1 MVLDVKLESSPLHH
15 AGWVFA
21 AVVAGVHAST
31 VFVPL
36 SAGVVEAED
45 VTAARIMRH
54 DVLVMYYPPVFRPDC
69 FNKLR
74 EFRIADSRL
83 AEVVHLGL
91 DAVLDQIKT
100 GQDGHGSA

>member
-1 MVLDVKLESSPLHH
+1 MVLEVKLESSPLHH

-21 AVVAGVHAST
+21 AIVAGVHAST

-45 VTAARIMRH
+45 VTAARIMWH
-54 DVLVMYYPPVFRPDC
+54 GVLVMYYPPVLRPDC
-69 FNKLR
+69 LNKLR
-74 EFRIADSRL
+74 EFFIADSRL
-83 AEVVHLGL
+83 AKVVHLGL
-91 DAVLDQIKT
+91 DAVLDQIKA

>member
-45 VTAARIMRH
+45 VTAARIMWH
-54 DVLVMYYPPVFRPDC
+54 DVLVMYYPPVLRPDC
-69 FNKLR
+69 LNKLR
-74 EFRIADSRL
+74 EFCITDSRL
-83 AEVVHLGL
+83 AKVVHLSL
-91 DAVLDQIKT
+91 DAVLDQIKA